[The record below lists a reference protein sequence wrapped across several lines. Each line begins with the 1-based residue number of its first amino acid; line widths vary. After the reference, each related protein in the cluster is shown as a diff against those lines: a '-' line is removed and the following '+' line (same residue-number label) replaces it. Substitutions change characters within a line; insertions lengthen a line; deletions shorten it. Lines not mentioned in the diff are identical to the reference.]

1 MSEVKQELPARP
13 DEIKDVPVI
22 PGDAV
27 VFPHMIVPFVL
38 TEPALVQAV
47 EEALSRDRL
56 VAVVAVKDPGAEKK
70 EIYRYGTLC
79 IILRASRVE
88 LDRIRIVVQGL
99 TRIRILSLLQETPFL
114 LARVQQLSETFVPD
128 RESEALAV
136 NIRQMFSRVVELSPH
151 LPGELRGLVE
161 NLEDP
166 GMLADLSIAHLN
178 LPQAEKQAVLE
189 TLDVKE
195 RLSRVVRLLAEQLEI
210 LELGQRI
217 QAEVRDRMEKAQKE
231 YFLREQLKVI
241 RKELGES
248 EGIEAEVEEL
258 RERLEK
264 KALPE
269 MVRREAERELQ
280 KLSRTHPASAEYTVI
295 RNYLDWILE
304 LPWLESTH
312 DHLDLKEAE
321 RILDEDHYDLE
332 KVKKRILEYL
342 AVRKLNPEM
351 KGPILCFLGPPGVGK
366 TSLGRSIARALGRR
380 FWRISLGGVRD
391 EAEIRGHRRTYVG
404 AMPGRIIQALRRV
417 GVNNPVLMLD
427 EIDKLGTDFRG
438 DPAAALLEVLDP
450 EQNREFSDHY
460 LELPFDL
467 SRVIFIATANML
479 DTIPAPLLDRME
491 VIEIPGYTEEEKL
504 HIARRYL
511 IPRQL
516 REHGLKASWLR
527 FSDSALRRIITHYTR
542 EAGVRQLEREIAAVC
557 RAVARRVAEGEVER
571 ERISLKNLEEYLG
584 PPKYLPETRYRVR
597 VPGVAIGLAWTPVGG
612 EVLFVEAARM
622 RGKGRLTLTGQLGEV
637 MRESA
642 EAAFTYV
649 RSRAEDLGIEP
660 EIFEKSDFHVHV
672 PSGAIPK
679 DGPSAGI
686 TILTALVSL
695 LTGRT
700 VRPEVAMTGEI
711 TLRGLIL
718 PVGGIKEKVLAAKRY
733 GVKEVILPQ
742 HNEKDLREIPEEVR
756 RALKFHLVSRVEE
769 VFPLVFAEWRGRRS
783 RKRAVS

>member
-1 MSEVKQELPARP
+1 MAEKELPARP
-13 DEIKDVPVI
+13 DDLRDLPVI

-27 VFPHMIVPFVL
+27 LFPHMIVPFVL
-38 TEPALVQAV
+38 TEPGLVKAV
-47 EEALSRDRL
+47 EEALARDRM
-56 VAVVAVKDPGAEKK
+56 VAVVAVKDPKSERK
-70 EIYRYGTLC
+70 ELFSFGTLAL
-79 IILRASRVE
+79 ILRASRVE
-88 LDRIRIVVQGL
+88 LDRVRIVVQGL
-99 TRIRILSLLQETPFL
+99 SRIQILSLIQEKPFL
-114 LARVQQLSETFVPD
+114 LARVQLLSETLSPD
-128 RESEALAV
+128 REVEALAL
-136 NIRQMFSRVVELSPH
+136 NIRQMFARIVELSPH
-151 LPGELRGLVE
+151 LPGELRSLVE

-166 GMLADLSIAHLN
+166 GMLADLSVAHLN
-178 LPQAEKQAVLE
+178 IAHREKQALLE

-195 RLSRVVRLLAEQLEI
+195 RLHRAARLLAEQLEV
-210 LELGQRI
+210 LELGQKI
-217 QAEVRDRMEKAQKE
+217 QAEVRDRMEKAQRE
-231 YFLREQLKVI
+231 YYLREQLKVI

-248 EGIEAEVEEL
+248 EGLEAEIEEL

-269 MVRREAERELQ
+269 FVRQEAEKELQ
-280 KLSRTHPASAEYTVI
+280 KLSRTPPASAEYAVI

-304 LPWLESTH
+304 LPWLESTEE
-312 DHLDLKEAE
+312 HLDLSEAE
-321 RILDEDHYDLE
+321 RVLDEDHYDLE
-332 KVKKRILEYL
+332 KVKQRILEYL

-366 TSLGRSIARALGRR
+366 TSLGRSIARALGRK

-427 EIDKLGTDFRG
+427 EIDKLGADFRG

-467 SRVIFIATANML
+467 SRVIFIATANVA
-479 DTIPAPLLDRME
+479 DTIPAPLRDRME
-491 VIEIPGYTEEEKL
+491 IIEIPGYTEEEKL

-511 IPRQL
+511 VPRQL
-516 REHGLKASWLR
+516 REHGLRASQLR
-527 FSDSALRRIITHYTR
+527 FSEAALRRIILFYTR
-542 EAGVRQLEREIAAVC
+542 EAGVRQLEREIGAVC
-557 RAVARRVAEGEVER
+557 RAVARKVAEGKLTR
-571 ERISLKNLEEYLG
+571 ERISVKNLESYLG
-584 PPKYLPETRYRVR
+584 PPKYLPEVKDRVR
-597 VPGVAIGLAWTPVGG
+597 IPGVAIGLAWTPTGG

-622 RGKGRLTLTGQLGEV
+622 KGQRKLILTGQLGEV

-649 RSRAEDLGIEP
+649 RSHAEELGIDE
-660 EIFEKSDFHVHV
+660 EILTHSDFHIHV

-686 TILTALVSL
+686 TILVALVSL

-711 TLRGLIL
+711 TLRGLVL
-718 PVGGIKEKVLAAKRY
+718 PVGGIKEKVLAARRY
-733 GVKEVILPQ
+733 GIREVILPRR
-742 HNEKDLREIPEEVR
+742 NEKDLREIPEEIR
-756 RALKFHLVSRVEE
+756 KTLRFHLVSTVEE
-769 VFPLVFAEWRGRRS
+769 VFPLVFKTWPPTLQ
-783 RKRAVS
+783 K

>member
-1 MSEVKQELPARP
+1 MAEKELPARP
-13 DEIKDVPVI
+13 EEIRDLPVI
-22 PGDAV
+22 PSDAV
-27 VFPHMIVPFVL
+27 LFPHMIVPFVL
-38 TEPALVQAV
+38 TEPGLLKAV
-47 EEALSRDRL
+47 EEALSRDRM
-56 VAVVAVKDPGAEKK
+56 VAVVAVKDPKAERK
-70 EIYRYGTLC
+70 ELFQFGTLAL
-79 IILRASRVE
+79 ILRASRVE
-88 LDRIRIVVQGL
+88 LDRVRIVVQGL
-99 TRIRILSLLQETPFL
+99 SRIQVLSWVEDEPFPM
-114 LARVQQLSETFVPD
+114 ARVQLLAETFSPD
-128 RESEALAV
+128 REAEALAV
-136 NIRQMFSRVVELSPH
+136 NIRQMFGRVLELSPH
-151 LPGELRGLVE
+151 LPGELRSLVE
-161 NLEDP
+161 NLEDL
-166 GMLADLSIAHLN
+166 GMLADLSVAHLN
-178 LPQAEKQAVLE
+178 VPHHEKQALLE
-189 TLDVKE
+189 TLDVKA
-195 RLSRVVRLLAEQLEI
+195 RLHKAVRLVAEQLEV
-210 LELGQRI
+210 LELGQKI

-231 YFLREQLKVI
+231 YYLREQLKVI
-241 RKELGES
+241 RKELGEA
-248 EGIEAEVEEL
+248 EGLEAEIEEL
-258 RERLEK
+258 EEKLEK

-269 MVRREAERELQ
+269 MVRKEAEKELK

-304 LPWLESTH
+304 LPWLESTEE
-312 DHLDLKEAE
+312 HLDISEAE

-342 AVRKLNPEM
+342 AVRKLNPKM

-366 TSLGRSIARALGRR
+366 TSLGRSIARALGRK

-427 EIDKLGTDFRG
+427 EIDKIGADFRG

-467 SRVIFIATANML
+467 SRVIFIATANVI
-479 DTIPAPLLDRME
+479 DTIPAPLRDRME
-491 VIEIPGYTEEEKL
+491 VIEISGYTEEDKL
-504 HIARRYL
+504 HIARKYL

-516 REHGLKASWLR
+516 KAHGLKRGQVR
-527 FSDSALRRIITHYTR
+527 FTEAALRRLISHYTR
-542 EAGVRQLEREIAAVC
+542 EAGVRQLEREIGAVC
-557 RAVARRVAEGEVER
+557 RAVARKVAEGKSSGEHVTV
-571 ERISLKNLEEYLG
+571 KNLEEYLG
-584 PPKYLPETRYRVR
+584 PPKYLPEVPERVK

-622 RGKGRLTLTGQLGEV
+622 KGTRKLILTGQLGEV

-649 RSRAEDLGIEP
+649 RSHVGELGIDE
-660 EIFEKSDFHVHV
+660 EVLERSDFHIHV

-711 TLRGLIL
+711 TLRGLVL
-718 PVGGIKEKVLAAKRY
+718 PVGGIKEKVLAARRF
-733 GVKEVILPQ
+733 GLKEVILPRR
-742 HNEKDLREIPEEVR
+742 NEKDLTEVPEEVR
-756 RALKFHLVSRVEE
+756 KSLKFHLVSRVEE
-769 VFPLVFAEWRGRRS
+769 VFPIVFKDWK
-783 RKRAVS
+783 RKA

>member
-1 MSEVKQELPARP
+1 MSEKIQELPARP
-13 DEIKDVPVI
+13 DEIKDVPII
-22 PGDAV
+22 PSDAV
-27 VFPHMIVPFVL
+27 IFPHMIVPFVL
-38 TEPALVQAV
+38 TEPGLLKAV

-56 VAVVAVKDPGAEKK
+56 VAVVAVRDPKSEKK
-70 EIYRYGTLC
+70 EIYEYGTLC
-79 IILRASRVE
+79 LILRASRVE
-88 LDRIRIVVQGL
+88 LDRVRIVVQGL
-99 TRIRILSLLQETPFL
+99 TRIRLLSFLQEEPFL
-114 LARVQQLSETFVPD
+114 LARVQQLSESFSPD
-128 RESEALAV
+128 REAEALAV
-136 NIRQMFSRVVELSPH
+136 NIRQMFTRIVELSPY

-166 GMLADLSIAHLN
+166 GMLADLSVAHLN
-178 LPQAEKQAVLE
+178 VPLSEKQALLE
-189 TLDVKE
+189 ILDVKE
-195 RLSRVVRLLAEQLEI
+195 RLNRAVRLLAEQLEV

-231 YFLREQLKVI
+231 YYLREQLKVI
-241 RKELGES
+241 RKELGEA
-248 EGIEAEVEEL
+248 EGVEAEAEEL
-258 RERLEK
+258 RERLAK

-269 MVRREAERELQ
+269 IVRREAEKEIQ
-280 KLSRTHPASAEYTVI
+280 KLARTHPASAEYTVI

-304 LPWLESTH
+304 LPWLESTEE
-312 DHLDLKEAE
+312 HLDLREAE

-332 KVKKRILEYL
+332 KVKRRILEYL

-366 TSLGRSIARALGRR
+366 TSLGRSIARALGRK

-427 EIDKLGTDFRG
+427 EIDKLGADFRG

-467 SRVIFIATANML
+467 SRVIFIATANVL
-479 DTIPAPLLDRME
+479 DTIPAPLRDRME
-491 VIEIPGYTEEEKL
+491 IIEIPGYTEEEKL
-504 HIARRYL
+504 YIARKYL
-511 IPRQL
+511 VPRQL
-516 REHGLKASWLR
+516 KEHGLKASQLR
-527 FSDSALRRIITHYTR
+527 FTDSALRRIIVYYTR
-542 EAGVRQLEREIAAVC
+542 EAGVRQLEREIGAVC
-557 RAVARRVAEGEVER
+557 RAVARKVAEGETSGER
-571 ERISLKNLEEYLG
+571 VSVKNLEEYLG
-584 PPKYLPETRYRVR
+584 PPKYLPEITERVR

-622 RGKGRLTLTGQLGEV
+622 KGTRKLILTGQLGDV

-649 RSRAEDLGIEP
+649 RSQAGELGIDE
-660 EIFEKSDFHVHV
+660 ELLDKSDFHIHV

-679 DGPSAGI
+679 DGPSAGV

-711 TLRGLIL
+711 TLRGLVL

-733 GVKEVILPQ
+733 GLKEVILPRR
-742 HNEKDLREIPEEVR
+742 NEKDLQEIPEEAR

-769 VFPLVFAEWRGRRS
+769 IFPIVFPD
-783 RKRAVS
+783 

>member
-1 MSEVKQELPARP
+1 MSERPQELPARP

-38 TEPALVQAV
+38 TEPGLLKAV

-56 VAVVAVKDPGAEKK
+56 VAVVAVKDPRSERK
-70 EIYRYGTLC
+70 EIYGFGTLC
-79 IILRASRVE
+79 LILRASRVE
-88 LDRIRIVVQGL
+88 LDRVRIVVQGL
-99 TRIRILSLLQETPFL
+99 TRVRLLSFLQEEPFL
-114 LARVQQLSETFVPD
+114 LARVQQLAESFSPD
-128 RESEALAV
+128 REAEALAA
-136 NIRQMFSRVVELSPH
+136 NIRQMFTRIVELSPY

-166 GMLADLSIAHLN
+166 GMLADLSVAHLN
-178 LPQAEKQAVLE
+178 VPQAEKQALLE

-195 RLSRVVRLLAEQLEI
+195 RLHRAVRLLAEQLEV

-231 YFLREQLKVI
+231 YYLREQLKVI
-241 RKELGES
+241 RKELGEA
-248 EGIEAEVEEL
+248 EGVEAEVEEL
-258 RERLEK
+258 RERLAK

-269 MVRREAERELQ
+269 MVRREAEKEIE
-280 KLSRTHPASAEYTVI
+280 KLARTHPASAEYTVV

-304 LPWLESTH
+304 LPWLESTEE
-312 DHLDLKEAE
+312 HLDLREAE
-321 RILDEDHYDLE
+321 RILDQDHYDLE

-427 EIDKLGTDFRG
+427 EIDKVGTDFRG

-467 SRVIFIATANML
+467 SRVIFIATANVL
-479 DTIPAPLLDRME
+479 DTIPAPLRDRLE
-491 VIEIPGYTEEEKL
+491 IIEIPGYTEEEKL
-504 HIARRYL
+504 YIARKYL
-511 IPRQL
+511 VPRQL
-516 REHGLKASWLR
+516 KEHGLKASQLR
-527 FSDSALRRIITHYTR
+527 FTDSALRRIIVHYTR
-542 EAGVRQLEREIAAVC
+542 EAGVRQLEREIGAVC
-557 RAVARRVAEGEVER
+557 RAVARRVAEGEIRGER
-571 ERISLKNLEEYLG
+571 VSIKNLEAYLG
-584 PPKYLPETRYRVR
+584 PPKYLPEVTERVR
-597 VPGVAIGLAWTPVGG
+597 VPGVAIGLAWTPTGG

-622 RGKGRLTLTGQLGEV
+622 KGTRKLILTGQLGDV

-649 RSRAEDLGIEP
+649 RSQAEELGIDE
-660 EIFEKSDFHVHV
+660 ELLEKSDFHIHV

-679 DGPSAGI
+679 DGPSAGV

-711 TLRGLIL
+711 TLRGLVL

-733 GVKEVILPQ
+733 GLKEVILPRR
-742 HNEKDLREIPEEVR
+742 NEKDLRDIPEEAR

-769 VFPLVFAEWRGRRS
+769 IFPIVFPDWSRPRGRR
-783 RKRAVS
+783 R

>member
-1 MSEVKQELPARP
+1 MSERREELPARP

-27 VFPHMIVPFVL
+27 IFPHMIVPFVL
-38 TEPALVQAV
+38 TEPGLLKAV

-56 VAVVAVKDPGAEKK
+56 VAVVAVKDPRSERK
-70 EIYRYGTLC
+70 ELYRHGTLC
-79 IILRASRVE
+79 LILRASRVE
-88 LDRIRIVVQGL
+88 LDRVRIVVQGL
-99 TRIRILSLLQETPFL
+99 SRVRILSFLKEEPFL
-114 LARVQQLSETFVPD
+114 VARVQQLTETFSPD
-128 RESEALAV
+128 REAEALAA
-136 NIRQMFSRVVELSPH
+136 NIRQMFGRVVELSPY

-166 GMLADLSIAHLN
+166 GMLADLSVAHLN
-178 LPQAEKQAVLE
+178 VPHAEKQALLE
-189 TLDVKE
+189 ILDVKE
-195 RLSRVVRLLAEQLEI
+195 RLHRAVRLLAEQLEV

-231 YFLREQLKVI
+231 YYLREQLKVI
-241 RKELGES
+241 RKELGET
-248 EGIEAEVEEL
+248 EGVEAEVEEL
-258 RERLEK
+258 REKLEK
-264 KALPE
+264 KALPDL
-269 MVRREAERELQ
+269 VRREAEKELQ

-295 RNYLDWILE
+295 RNYLDWILD
-304 LPWLESTH
+304 LPWLESTEE
-312 DHLDLKEAE
+312 HLDLAEAE

-427 EIDKLGTDFRG
+427 EIDKIGADFRG

-467 SRVIFIATANML
+467 SRVIFIATANVL
-479 DTIPAPLLDRME
+479 DTIPAPLRDRME
-491 VIEIPGYTEEEKL
+491 IIEIPGYTEEEKL

-511 IPRQL
+511 VPRQL
-516 REHGLKASWLR
+516 REHGLRASQLR
-527 FSDSALRRIITHYTR
+527 FTDSALRRIIVYYTR
-542 EAGVRQLEREIAAVC
+542 EAGVRQLEREIGAVC
-557 RAVARRVAEGEVER
+557 RAVAREVAEGKTAGT
-571 ERISLKNLEEYLG
+571 RISVRNLEEYLG
-584 PPKYLPETRYRVR
+584 PPKYLPEITERVR
-597 VPGVAIGLAWTPVGG
+597 VPGVAVGLAWTPAGG

-622 RGKGRLTLTGQLGEV
+622 KGSRKLILTGQLGEV

-649 RSRAEDLGIEP
+649 RSHAEELGIDE
-660 EIFEKSDFHVHV
+660 EVLAGSDFHIHV

-679 DGPSAGI
+679 DGPSAGV

-711 TLRGLIL
+711 TLRGLVL
-718 PVGGIKEKVLAAKRY
+718 PVGGIKEKVLAARRY
-733 GVKEVILPQ
+733 GLKEVILPRR
-742 HNEKDLREIPEEVR
+742 NEKDLREIPEEAR
-756 RALKFHLVSRVEE
+756 RALRFHLVSRVEE
-769 VFPLVFAEWRGRRS
+769 IFPLVFPGWPRRPH
-783 RKRAVS
+783 KK